1 MPDEYF
7 PTAGAEDAMPSEET
21 PEPGADT
28 PPEETEGGTTA
39 LLPKSV
45 LGGKDFEPG
54 EEVVLK
60 VVKVHEDE
68 VEVEYAPEKPDET
81 KSSTDSEIEAMD
93 TKGY

>member
-1 MPDEYF
+1 MPGD
-7 PTAGAEDAMPSEET
+7 ET
-21 PEPGADT
+21 PTEQT
-28 PPEETEGGTTA
+28 PTETETETEGGQTA

-60 VVKVHEDE
+60 IVKVHEDE
-68 VEVEYAPEKPDET
+68 IEVQYAPEKAKEPTSDE
-81 KSSTDSEIEAMD
+81 EIDALE

>member
-7 PTAGAEDAMPSEET
+7 PTAGAEDDMGMEET
-21 PEPGADT
+21 PQPDADT

-54 EEVVLK
+54 DEVVLK

-68 VEVEYAPEKPDET
+68 VEVEYASEKPEI
-81 KSSTDSEIEAMD
+81 KSSADSEIEAMD